1 MGLYKNIFR
10 HNEAI
15 ELESGAT
22 LPSVEIVYHCSVE
35 PIDIAEQEAQGR
47 RVVWIC
53 HALTANSDPS
63 EWWSDLVGKD
73 KLFDTK
79 RDIIICA
86 NTLGSC
92 YGSTCASNWN
102 GGLFEFPLFSVRDV
116 VACHILLR
124 KHLQINNIDILAGAS
139 VGGFQSL
146 EWSIME
152 PNIISRLVLIACNER
167 ISPWATALNESQRL
181 AIEADST
188 FYEHKSIEGGKR
200 GLKAARTIAMLS
212 YRSADGYNATQ
223 SEEDDNCLE
232 ARRASTYQ
240 SYQGQKLADRFD
252 AYAYYSMTRMLDTHN
267 VGRKRGGVVRALA
280 TIKARTMVIAID
292 SDILFP
298 ECELR
303 NLASLIPNAEFQTI
317 TSSFGHDG
325 FLIEWQAIGSILRRV
340 LTSP

>member
-1 MGLYKNIFR
+1 MGLYKSIFR
-10 HNEAI
+10 YEDAI
-15 ELESGAT
+15 QLESGAT
-22 LPSVEIVYHCSVE
+22 LPSLEIVYHCSVE
-35 PIDIAEQEAQGR
+35 PSAIAQEVSKGR

-63 EWWSDLVGKD
+63 EWWSDLVGED
-73 KLFDTK
+73 KLFDTE
-79 RDIIICA
+79 RDIVICA

-92 YGSTCASNWN
+92 YGSTCASNWS
-102 GGLFEFPLFSVRDV
+102 GGLLEFPLFSVRDV
-116 VACHILLR
+116 VGCHIMLR
-124 KHLQINNIDILAGAS
+124 KHLQINKIDVLAGAS

-152 PNIISRLVLIACNER
+152 PAIISHLVLIACSER

-188 FYEHKSIEGGKR
+188 FYEHKSLEGGKR

-232 ARRASTYQ
+232 ACRASTYQ
-240 SYQGQKLADRFD
+240 DYQGQKLADRFN
-252 AYAYYSMTRMLDTHN
+252 AYAYYTMTRMLDTHN

-280 TIKARTMVIAID
+280 TIQAKTMVIAID

-298 ECELR
+298 ECDLR
-303 NLASLIPNAEFQTI
+303 NLASLIPGAEFRTI

-325 FLIEWQAIGSILRRV
+325 FLIEWQAIRSILSEF
-340 LTSP
+340 L